1 MCLQSC
7 GAIDSV
13 TLWVLV
19 LERNVCELN
28 LLQRKHGH
36 CQCCHKT
43 KLRGKGEENDS
54 EQEGE
59 SRELVSQNM
68 VLKNVGNLLDYIGQ
82 RRLECSDFAAAGF

>member
-1 MCLQSC
+1 MCLQSS
-7 GAIDSV
+7 GANDSV

-19 LERNVCELN
+19 LERNVCALN
-28 LLQRKHGH
+28 LLQHKRGH

-59 SRELVSQNM
+59 SSELVSQIM
-68 VLKNVGNLLDYIGQ
+68 VLENVGSLLDYIGQ
-82 RRLECSDFAAAGF
+82 RMLECSDFAAAGF